1 MIPTIIWINCLLS
14 LTRIDHEVDLIMYSL
29 KIDLILHLFNFCLTL
44 VPLKFEATSSSWVKI
59 SPKHFCVYFF
69 RVVDFILLSLS
80 LTAVSSGRLDTIIG
94 EMLGRVCRWWV
105 GSSGVGCVSARVD
118 VSGWECCS
126 GDSVANW
133 GYETEQAINMGENS
147 GWGNG
152 TRIPASIVS
161 NLAFTDV
168 TSGSWRNRPLLGPHG
183 RQKCLK
189 TNPVDQ
195 GLTKLP

>member
-1 MIPTIIWINCLLS
+1 MVSFPKTKKGYYFYMESVIPTIIWINCLLS
-14 LTRIDHEVDLIMYSL
+14 LTCLTSVYPWCHSSL
-29 KIDLILHLFNFCLTL
+29 KQQVHQ
-44 VPLKFEATSSSWVKI
+44 
-59 SPKHFCVYFF
+59 HFCVYFF

-80 LTAVSSGRLDTIIG
+80 LTAVLSGRLDTIIG
-94 EMLGRVCRWWV
+94 EMLGKVCGRWV
-105 GSSGVGCVSARVD
+105 GVSGVGGVSARVD

-126 GDSVANW
+126 GDSVANY

-152 TRIPASIVS
+152 TRIPASIAS
-161 NLAFTDV
+161 DLAVTDV
-168 TSGSWRNRPLLGPHG
+168 ISGSWRNRPLLGPHG